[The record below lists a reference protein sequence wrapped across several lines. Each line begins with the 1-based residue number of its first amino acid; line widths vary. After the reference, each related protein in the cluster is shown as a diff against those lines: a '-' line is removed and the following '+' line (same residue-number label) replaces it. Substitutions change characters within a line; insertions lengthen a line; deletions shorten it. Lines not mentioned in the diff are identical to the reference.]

1 MREQAEAFREES
13 EALHAL
19 LAPLQDTDWD
29 RPTQFKGWTINDV
42 IAHLHAGNHSA
53 DLSLNAAAAH
63 AKMKA
68 EWKRVAEAEGLSN
81 LQMTH
86 RWLAGLRG
94 PALLTA
100 WRSAAHALADDFAL
114 ADPRKRVPWA
124 GREMSAISSISA
136 RLMETWAHGQ
146 EIYDLLGVQRA
157 NTDRI
162 RNIVTLGINTFG
174 WTFTNRGSLP
184 PAVRPRVSLTA
195 PSGATWTW
203 EAQPVD
209 QDNQTNATNFIE
221 GSAVEFCQVVTQVRN
236 VADTRLRVEGDT
248 AKLWMSLA
256 QCFAGPPRMPP
267 PPGTRF
273 TQR

>member
-13 EALHAL
+13 EALYAL
-19 LAPLQDTDWD
+19 LSPLQDADWEQ
-29 RPTQFKGWTINDV
+29 PTQFKAWTLNDV
-42 IAHLHAGNHSA
+42 VAHLHAGNHSA
-53 DLSLNAAAAH
+53 DLSLNDAAAH
-63 AKMKA
+63 AEMKS
-68 EWKRVAEAEGLSN
+68 EWKRIAEAEGGLTN

-94 PALLTA
+94 PALLAA
-100 WRSAAHALADDFAL
+100 WRSAAHALADDFAV
-114 ADPRKRVPWA
+114 ADPKKRVPWA

-146 EIYDLLGVQRA
+146 ELYDQLGVQRT

-174 WTFTNRGSLP
+174 WTFTNRGDKP
-184 PAVRPRVSLTA
+184 PAARPRVSLTA

-203 EAQPVD
+203 EAQPID
-209 QDNQTNATNFIE
+209 QADPTNFIE
-221 GSAVEFCQVVTQVRN
+221 GSAIEFCQVVTQVRN

-267 PPGTRF
+267 APGTRF
-273 TQR
+273 MRRV